1 MSSCDKI
8 SAYQSRVGCVRV
20 RKSGL
25 ELRLHVLVVC
35 PWANYSLFVPLFL
48 CLQKD
53 NLKNAYLQR
62 LWIKII

>member
-35 PWANYSLFVPLFL
+35 PWANYSLFK
-48 CLQKD
+48 LQFP
-53 NLKNAYLQR
+53 YLQR
-62 LWIKII
+62 KSDD

>member
-8 SAYQSRVGCVRV
+8 RAYQSRVGCVRV

-25 ELRLHVLVVC
+25 ELGLHVLVVC
-35 PWANYSLFVPLFL
+35 PWANYCLFVPLFL

-53 NLKNAYLQR
+53 NNLKKKKLIFR
-62 LWIKII
+62 GCG